1 MTLWYF
7 VNQIGM
13 ATVCADKSDAEKEA
27 SVAEQAWPRH
37 APHVVMQLVDAAQ
50 LDSERSARQAAQLR
64 IEELQAQ
71 LVRADAE
78 RCMAV
83 SNAMRRIQAREK
95 LTYTDKEVELIMLG
109 WQAEFDK
116 AKAAIIEAQTENE
129 ALKAKLAKSGLEK
142 WRAVREAV
150 AAEREACAALCE
162 TLQAPDSCTGVERS
176 LWDVATMACADAI
189 RARGSQ

>member
-1 MTLWYF
+1 MTTTPTQQPDALRL
-7 VNQIGM
+7 
-13 ATVCADKSDAEKEA
+13 AD
-27 SVAEQAWPRH
+27 AW
-37 APHVVMQLVDAAQ
+37 DAAISTRRHVSIGCEMADELRRLHTEIERLMNEAKQ
-50 LDSERSARQAAQLR
+50 ERSARQAAQLR

-116 AKAAIIEAQTENE
+116 AKAARIEAQTEKE

-150 AAEREACAALCE
+150 AAEREACEERVEDLYEKIE
-162 TLQAPDSCTGVERS
+162 TPYLVDIAR
-176 LWDVATMACADAI
+176 AIHACDKA
-189 RARGSQ
+189 

>member
-1 MTLWYF
+1 MTREELLS
-7 VNQIGM
+7 M
-13 ATVCADKSDAEKEA
+13 AFAAGFSVRGETIRTIHSSGAWVGINDKLMRFAELATEKERA
-27 SVAEQAWPRH
+27 
-37 APHVVMQLVDAAQ
+37 
-50 LDSERSARQAAQLR
+50 ARQEAQLR

-83 SNAMRRIQAREK
+83 SNAMRRMQAGEK

-116 AKAAIIEAQTENE
+116 AKAARIEAQTENE